1 MEGTT
6 LAIPCNV
13 SDFEGPSLQ
22 QFEWFLYRPSAPD
35 ISIGMVSTRD
45 PNFPYAVFGARV
57 QAGNVSILRIRGDV
71 VELRLRALRME
82 DTGVYECY
90 TPTTDSKYQGT
101 YSAKVEVRG
110 MSAISMLGASPAQ
123 AGGVLAMAV
132 QHSRREQ

>member
-1 MEGTT
+1 MHLPPGPLYRVEGTT
-6 LAIPCNV
+6 LTIPCNV
-13 SDFEGPSLQ
+13 SEFEGPSLQ

-45 PNFPYAVFGARV
+45 PNFPYAVFGTRV
-57 QAGNVSILRIRGDV
+57 QAGNVSILRIRGDA
-71 VELRLRALRME
+71 VELRVRAIRME

-110 MSAISMLGASPAQ
+110 VYLPS
-123 AGGVLAMAV
+123 
-132 QHSRREQ
+132 